1 MSKSVLV
8 MDTPEN
14 CSDCQFCYELDEGIE
29 ACCSISDDDKD
40 TSLMKKIDCEYGY
53 CQGKPDWC
61 PLKPLPDKMKL
72 TGVYGREYLWF
83 FASAHGSSVKSNSLF
98 NSSKIYLGVAH

>member
-1 MSKSVLV
+1 MSKSVLLI
-8 MDTPEN
+8 DTPEN
-14 CSDCQFCYELDEGIE
+14 CLDCQFCYELDEGVE

-61 PLKPLPDKMKL
+61 PLKELPNKKNWGEIFNGNVKGWNACL
-72 TGVYGREYLWF
+72 KEITG
-83 FASAHGSSVKSNSLF
+83 
-98 NSSKIYLGVAH
+98 

>member
-8 MDTPEN
+8 IDTPEN
-14 CSDCQFCYELDEGIE
+14 CLDCQFCYELDEGVE

-40 TSLMKKIDCEYGY
+40 TSLMKKINYEYGY

-61 PLKPLPDKMKL
+61 PLKELPNKKNW
-72 TGVYGREYLWF
+72 GEIFNGN
-83 FASAHGSSVKSNSLF
+83 VKGWNDCL
-98 NSSKIYLGVAH
+98 KEIIGE

>member
-8 MDTPEN
+8 IDTPET
-14 CSDCQFCYELDEGIE
+14 CVDCQFCYELDEGVE

-40 TSLMKKIDCEYGY
+40 AILMKKIDCEYGY

-61 PLKPLPDKMKL
+61 PLKPLPEKKEYIVPIDNVESQKDIIAVGWNACL
-72 TGVYGREYLWF
+72 REITET
-83 FASAHGSSVKSNSLF
+83 SDENER
-98 NSSKIYLGVAH
+98 

>member
-8 MDTPEN
+8 IDTPEN
-14 CSDCQFCYELDEGIE
+14 CLDCQFCYELDEGVE

-40 TSLMKKIDCEYGY
+40 TILMKKINYEYGY

-61 PLKPLPDKMKL
+61 PLKELPNKKNW
-72 TGVYGREYLWF
+72 GEIFNGN
-83 FASAHGSSVKSNSLF
+83 VKGWNDCL
-98 NSSKIYLGVAH
+98 KEIIGE

>member
-8 MDTPEN
+8 IDTPEK
-14 CSDCQFCYELDEGIE
+14 CLDCQFCFELDEGVQ

-61 PLKPLPDKMKL
+61 PLHPLPEKSTIENDM
-72 TGVYGREYLWF
+72 TDYQCGMVDGRNQCIDEIK
-83 FASAHGSSVKSNSLF
+83 GGEVDD
-98 NSSKIYLGVAH
+98 